1 MKAQI
6 NLEYIGMN
14 TIANIDSLDDEL
26 RRLGAA
32 VDKRVT
38 PSGPWVAEVY
48 KMGVYVAFNYLN
60 GKRDYTNS
68 NSKRSRGVMVCYT
81 IESNKLY
88 AVYHKTSWRSSEK
101 YFCAVTEN
109 GDIYKLTNEEALEW
123 LNNM

>member
-32 VDKRVT
+32 VEKRVT

-48 KMGVYVAFNYLN
+48 KMGVYIAFNYLN

-68 NSKRSRGVMVCYT
+68 NSKRSRGVMVCY
-81 IESNKLY
+81 ILESNKLY

-109 GDIYKLTNEEALEW
+109 GDIYRLTNEEALEW

>member
-14 TIANIDSLDDEL
+14 IIQNLDSLDNEL
-26 RRLGAA
+26 IRLG
-32 VDKRVT
+32 VKIDKRLT

-48 KMGVYVAFNYLN
+48 KMGEYVAFNYLN

-88 AVYHKTSWRSSEK
+88 AVYQKTSWRSSEK

-109 GDIYKLTNEEALEW
+109 GDIYKLTNAEAMEW
-123 LNNM
+123 LNSM